1 MPAFL
6 PSGGRHGGWLG
17 SVSGSGWIDPGR
29 RRSSALCCR
38 CCSQPLARPPAVC
51 RRAALAGRCRGAG
64 GRRWRDAEVRW
75 RAALAG
81 RCGLCCPNTARWPA
95 AQPPADIATSSLIRL
110 HYPIVAAETKRSVLL
125 TNRCTEPAAAVPSS
139 PGDPWGRGAAP
150 ALVIAGHLAREML
163 GPSAPRGGGRGG
175 PRPIEE
181 TRKESADRSAH
192 AELATRVPCARGR
205 RRRRRCRCC
214 CCWWWWA
221 GVQPAGRARLTA
233 SVCSVHRS
241 AACCERRA
249 GLLRLLAP
257 AVSRS
262 SPVGRNSDL

>member
-1 MPAFL
+1 MNSSCRPRAPIAGAAVPAFL

-125 TNRCTEPAAAVPSS
+125 TNRGTEPVVAVP
-139 PGDPWGRGAAP
+139 PPPRRPVGTGRGAGP
-150 ALVIAGHLAREML
+150 GNSRPL
-163 GPSAPRGGGRGG
+163 GTGNA
-175 PRPIEE
+175 RPIGA
-181 TRKESADRSAH
+181 TGRRQGRVGADRRDA
-192 AELATRVPCARGR
+192 
-205 RRRRRCRCC
+205 
-214 CCWWWWA
+214 
-221 GVQPAGRARLTA
+221 
-233 SVCSVHRS
+233 
-241 AACCERRA
+241 
-249 GLLRLLAP
+249 
-257 AVSRS
+257 
-262 SPVGRNSDL
+262 